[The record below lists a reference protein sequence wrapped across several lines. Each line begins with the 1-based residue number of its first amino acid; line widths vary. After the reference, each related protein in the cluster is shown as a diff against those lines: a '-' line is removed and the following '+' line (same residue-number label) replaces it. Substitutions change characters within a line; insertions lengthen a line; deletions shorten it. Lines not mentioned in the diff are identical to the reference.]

1 MNINKQD
8 RVLLLLPSSR
18 FSVFGDF
25 LEVFCRLLR
34 WSLFRSLLKGGLH
47 KSTGRPLR
55 PGVYGL
61 PLSTSSHEKSKRR
74 VLLQT
79 KIELVISGH
88 STVHWDHLY
97 AFKIKFWF
105 L

>member
-8 RVLLLLPSSR
+8 RVLLLLPLSR

-25 LEVFCRLLR
+25 VEVFCRLLR
-34 WSLFRSLLKGGLH
+34 WSFIRSLLKVGLH

-55 PGVYGL
+55 SGVYGL
-61 PLSTSSHEKSKRR
+61 LSSTSCHEKPNRR

-79 KIELVISGH
+79 KN
-88 STVHWDHLY
+88 
-97 AFKIKFWF
+97 
-105 L
+105 